1 MIQTFIFIGVTLILL
16 ALSLFMDR
24 KKTVEGLKKALKM
37 FLNLLPS
44 LLSILALV
52 SVVLYL
58 TPNELLIKWL
68 GEESGGKGAFIAALL
83 GSISLIPGF
92 IAYPL
97 GGILVKN
104 GVGYPV
110 IAIFITTLMMV
121 GILTFPIEK
130 KFFGFKVALLRNL
143 FCLIGAIVIGI
154 SIGLV
159 WSLI

>member
-1 MIQTFIFIGVTLILL
+1 
-16 ALSLFMDR
+16 
-24 KKTVEGLKKALKM
+24 
-37 FLNLLPS
+37 
-44 LLSILALV
+44 LLSILALI

-68 GEESGGKGAFIAALL
+68 GKESGEKGMFIAALL

-130 KFFGFKVALLRNL
+130 KFFGFKVAFLRNL
-143 FCLIGAIVIGI
+143 FCFIGAII
-154 SIGLV
+154 IGLLIGLI
-159 WSLI
+159 WSFI